1 MEKSHELAERNHPI
15 LYPNRSLIL
24 LGAGLLLIFL
34 VAGVWSLFAGAYGA
48 AVLFLPGALLSMGI
62 CDDGMTKLVLMP
74 DGIEVR
80 RPGRKP
86 ELLSA
91 GQLHLI
97 LAESQPSHRVSGL
110 PMLYLSTH
118 GLEELILLQ
127 KQELKRQ
134 KLSPEAISAR
144 KQQPEWR
151 KTFAKAYLHCHSQK
165 GFSGRSRKIYC
176 LPNTIDNFCILRHC
190 YPHMHPVSLLTQKSW
205 SPHGAVT
212 SGAFFRGEKQVAM
225 GKELLSVA
233 VVMGI
238 LSALLIVI
246 VPEMWYLGLCP
257 AGVLMLI
264 LYVVARK
271 ENEQIQA
278 EPEGISVSHRKKQAI
293 SAGDI
298 KTIARVRGLKAGAV
312 VDYLV
317 VSPLSRDE
325 VALREQKRLRRSI
338 GGRKFMA
345 IYSATDDWK
354 MCCFF
359 RWWGRKLNRQSYWQ
373 REALVVMYH
382 PERARQ
388 LRRLYPHAQYL
399 ESPDGVW

>member
-1 MEKSHELAERNHPI
+1 MEEYHERKEKNYPSLR
-15 LYPNRSLIL
+15 PNRSLIL
-24 LGAGLLLIFL
+24 LSAGLLLTFL
-34 VAGVWSLFAGAYGA
+34 VAAVWSAFAGACGV
-48 AVLFLPGALLSMGI
+48 AVLFLLGSLLSVVI

-97 LAESQPSHRVSGL
+97 LAESQPSRRVSGL
-110 PMLYLSTH
+110 PMLYLSTY
-118 GLEELILLQ
+118 GLEELIWLQ
-127 KQELKRQ
+127 TQELKRQ

-151 KTFAKAYLHCHSQK
+151 KTFAKTYLHRHSQK
-165 GFSGRSRKIYC
+165 GFPGRNRKIYC
-176 LPNTIDNFCILRHC
+176 LRNTIDNSCILRHC
-190 YPHMHPVSLLTQKSW
+190 YPHMHPVSLLTHKSW
-205 SPHGAVT
+205 SPHGGAT
-212 SGAFFRGEKQVAM
+212 SGVFFRGEKQAAI
-225 GKELLSVA
+225 GRELLSVV

-238 LSALLIVI
+238 LSALLVAI
-246 VPEMWYLGLCP
+246 VPETWYLGLCP
-257 AGVLMLI
+257 AGVLMLT

-278 EPEGISVSHRKKQAI
+278 EPEGIFVSQRKKQAI
-293 SAGDI
+293 SAGAI

-312 VDYLV
+312 ADYLV

-325 VALREQKRLRRSI
+325 VALRERKHLRRSI

-345 IYSATDDWK
+345 TYSAIDDWET
-354 MCCFF
+354 CCFF
-359 RWWGRKLNRQSYWQ
+359 RWWGRKLSRQSYWQ

>member
-1 MEKSHELAERNHPI
+1 MEKSHGLEERNHPI

-34 VAGVWSLFAGAYGA
+34 VAVVWSAFAGAYGV
-48 AVLFLPGALLSMGI
+48 AVLFLLCSSLSAGI

-97 LAESQPSHRVSGL
+97 LAESQPSRRVSGL

-118 GLEELILLQ
+118 GLEELIQLQ
-127 KQELKRQ
+127 IQELKWQ

-151 KTFAKAYLHCHSQK
+151 KAFAKAYLHRHSRK
-165 GFSGRSRKIYC
+165 GFLGRSRKIYC
-176 LPNTIDNFCILRHC
+176 LRNTIDNSCILRHC
-190 YPHMHPVSLLTQKSW
+190 YPHMHPVSLLTHKPW
-205 SPHGAVT
+205 SPHGGAT
-212 SGAFFRGEKQVAM
+212 SGVFFRGEKQVAI

-238 LSALLIVI
+238 LSALLIAI
-246 VPEMWYLGLCP
+246 VPEAWYLGLCP
-257 AGVLMLI
+257 AGVLMLT

-278 EPEGISVSHRKKQAI
+278 EPEGISVSRRKKRAI

-298 KTIARVRGLKAGAV
+298 KTIARVHGLKAGAV

-317 VSPLSRDE
+317 ISPLSRE
-325 VALREQKRLRRSI
+325 EIALREQKHLRRSI
-338 GGRKFMA
+338 GGRKFMTA
-345 IYSATDDWK
+345 YSAVDNWE

-359 RWWGRKLNRQSYWQ
+359 RWWGRKLSRQSYWQ

-399 ESPDGVW
+399 ESPEGVW